1 MFAPQTT
8 DSETSSIEGSSL
20 ENPIRL
26 PGVKVDHFRSF
37 LRVLYPLCVL
47 MIFSV
52 KYSCLF
58 NMMKYFSVDQTPVEE
73 FDEWVGVLDL
83 ATKWSFQEVPIFQ
96 VVLTENS
103 LLF

>member
-1 MFAPQTT
+1 
-8 DSETSSIEGSSL
+8 
-20 ENPIRL
+20 
-26 PGVKVDHFRSF
+26 
-37 LRVLYPLCVL
+37 
-47 MIFSV
+47 MI
-52 KYSCLF
+52 
-58 NMMKYFSVDQTPVEE
+58 KYFSVDQTPVEE